1 MTLAEVNTLQTQV
14 LWAVFG
20 LALAF
25 GVIAQRS
32 HFCTMGAVADIVNMG
47 DWTRMRMWVL
57 AMAVAIVGFNGMV
70 GLGWVSAADSIYAA
84 PRLTVLSALVGGA
97 MFGFGMV
104 LASGCGSKT
113 LLRVGAG
120 NLKSLVVLVVMA
132 VSAFATLRGVTAVL
146 RVNTVDAVALNLPV
160 GQDLP
165 SLLAHATGLPVATL
179 AAVLGCVVGGLLLA
193 WVLSRAEGRSVEVW
207 VGGLGI
213 GSVIVAVWWVSGQ
226 WGHVAEHPATL
237 EPSFLGTA
245 SRRMESFSF
254 VAPSAHLLDWLI
266 YYSDGSKRMNLGLVA
281 TLGVVL
287 GSAAHA
293 VFTRSFRWEGFR
305 NARDTG
311 THLAGAVL
319 MGVGGVTAIG
329 CTVGQGLSGVSTL
342 GLGSVLALLSIIG
355 GAVAGVHWQAWQLE
369 REVA

>member
-1 MTLAEVNTLQTQV
+1 MTSADVSALQNQM

-20 LALAF
+20 LSVAF

-57 AMAVAIVGFNGMV
+57 AIAVAVLGFNGMV
-70 GLGWVSAADSIYAA
+70 ALGWIAAANSIYAG
-84 PRLTVLSALVGGA
+84 PRFTWLSSMVGGA

-113 LLRVGAG
+113 LLRIGAG
-120 NLKSLVVLVVMA
+120 NLKSVVVLVVMA
-132 VSAFATLRGVTAVL
+132 VSAFATLKGITAVL
-146 RVNTVDAVALNLPV
+146 RVATVDAVAIQLPT

-165 SLLAHATGLPVATL
+165 SLLALALGLPVKTL
-179 AAVLGCVVGGLLLA
+179 AAGVGALLGGLCVA
-193 WVLSRAEGRSVEVW
+193 WVVMRAEGRSAEVW
-207 VGGLGI
+207 VGGVGI
-213 GSVIVAVWWVSGQ
+213 GLVIVAVWWVSGQ
-226 WGHVAEHPATL
+226 FGHVAEHPESL
-237 EPSFLGTA
+237 EDSFLGTA
-245 SRRMESFSF
+245 SRRMESLSF

-266 YYSDGSKRMNLGLVA
+266 YYSDGSKRLNLGIVA

-293 VFTRSFRWEGFR
+293 LGTRNFRWEGFR

-311 THLAGAVL
+311 THLVGAVL
-319 MGVGGVTAIG
+319 MGVGGVTAMG
-329 CTVGQGLSGVSTL
+329 CTIGQGLSGVSTL
-342 GLGSVLALLSIIG
+342 ALGSILSLLSILG
-355 GAVAGVHWQAWQLE
+355 GAVGAVRWQTWLVE
-369 REVA
+369 REMA